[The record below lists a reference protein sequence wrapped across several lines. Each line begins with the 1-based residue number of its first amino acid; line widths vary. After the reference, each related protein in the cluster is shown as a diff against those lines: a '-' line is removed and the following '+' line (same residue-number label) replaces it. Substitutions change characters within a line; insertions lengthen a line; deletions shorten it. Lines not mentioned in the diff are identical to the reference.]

1 MNVTLRRV
9 RPGDRDTF
17 MAWFRDPS
25 LTRWH
30 GDPGPGACDA
40 ELQRI
45 VGSRYNFVIE
55 AGGASVGHVAVECD
69 WGNASSAELGILV
82 QPGDQRRGIGRTA
95 LTQVIELAFEEAGAS
110 RLWAGVV
117 SSNAA
122 ALRLC
127 KRVVLA
133 QEKRVPDAELED
145 GHWIDH
151 VYFSVLP
158 EEWRRI
164 KIKPVPKT

>member
-1 MNVTLRRV
+1 MDVTLRRV
-9 RPGDRDTF
+9 HPGDRDTF

-30 GDPGPGACDA
+30 GDPGPRECDA
-40 ELQRI
+40 EFQRI

-55 AGGASVGHVAVECD
+55 ASGVSVGHVAVECD
-69 WGNASSAELGILV
+69 WDNATSAELGILV
-82 QPGDQRRGIGRTA
+82 EPGNQCRGIGQTA
-95 LTQVIELAFEEAGAS
+95 LAQVIDFAFEEAGAS
-110 RLWAGVV
+110 RLWAGVA

-127 KRVVLA
+127 KRVGLA

-145 GHWIDH
+145 GQWIDH

-164 KIKPVPKT
+164 QPVRTA

>member
-1 MNVTLRRV
+1 MDVTLRRV
-9 RPGDRDTF
+9 HSGDRDTF
-17 MAWFRDPS
+17 MAWFRNPS

-30 GDPGPGACDA
+30 GNPAPRECDA
-40 ELQRI
+40 EFQRI

-55 AGGASVGHVAVECD
+55 AGGASCGHVAVECD
-69 WGNASSAELGILV
+69 WDNSTSAELGILV
-82 QPGDQRRGIGRTA
+82 EPGTQRRGIGNTA
-95 LTQVIELAFEEAGAS
+95 LAQVIDFAFEEAGAS

-127 KRVVLA
+127 QRVGLV
-133 QEKRVPDAELED
+133 EDKRVPDAELEN
-145 GHWIDH
+145 GHRVDH
-151 VYFSVLP
+151 VYFSVLS

-164 KIKPVPKT
+164 EPVQKT

>member
-30 GDPGPGACDA
+30 GDPGPRERDN
-40 ELQRI
+40 EFRRI
-45 VGSRYNFVIE
+45 VRSRYNFVTE
-55 AGGASVGHVAVECD
+55 ADGVPVGHVAVECD
-69 WGNASSAELGILV
+69 WDNATSAELGICV
-82 QPGDQRRGIGRTA
+82 EPGNQRRGIGKTA
-95 LTQVIELAFEEAGAS
+95 LARVIDFAFEEAGAS

-127 KRVVLA
+127 QRVGLA
-133 QEKRVPDAELED
+133 EDRRVPDAALED

-151 VYFSVLP
+151 VYFSVLSG
-158 EEWRRI
+158 EWRRI
-164 KIKPVPKT
+164 EPVLKT

>member
-1 MNVTLRRV
+1 
-9 RPGDRDTF
+9 

-30 GDPGPGACDA
+30 GDPGPSECDA
-40 ELQRI
+40 EFQRI
-45 VGSRYNFVIE
+45 VGSRYNFVVE
-55 AGGASVGHVAVECD
+55 AGGAPVGHVAVECD
-69 WGNASSAELGILV
+69 WDNATSAELGILV
-82 QPGDQRRGIGRTA
+82 EPGNQCRGIGQIA
-95 LTQVIELAFEEAGAS
+95 LAQAIDFAFEEAGAT

-127 KRVVLA
+127 KRVGLA
-133 QEKRVPDAELED
+133 EEKRVPAAERED

-151 VYFSVLP
+151 VCFSVLP
-158 EEWRRI
+158 EEWRQI
-164 KIKPVPKT
+164 EPVRKT